1 MRKRT
6 RIFGTRVLRSGRRL
20 WSGPG
25 EGKHVRVSTG
35 VANGEE
41 WIELL
46 DNSGEGG
53 GSGDDIQ
60 YMENGWQNDPGLK
73 QVTVMDIDKKIAEP
87 KLVGNGPLDLSN
99 HNSSVDRMWGSA
111 YQRKRKR
118 IDLKSS
124 NFEGC
129 LEKKITLEDRRYGK
143 KYVRQ
148 QWRKKKIRE
157 SCPGPLGESCGSRGS
172 ARSRLLLAFVESSS
186 CSSIRWF
193 ACILGVVLRYMR
205 RTKLRLLQLSEFVLS
220 EPLAHVFSSHGL
232 HFLRDSPS
240 ISRSG
245 ICKFFGASCFIPSFS
260 VNFAAVPF
268 CFMTFHSSML
278 LRSACLRYVPVTYSN
293 EVDDRTAE
301 VVEQLP
307 CISFES
313 DSPVIGT
320 VTFENDN
327 SGKRNVLRSS
337 IGAPRLTGR
346 AGQLRSGVGSRGI
359 QKRSSLRS
367 RRKRTSVFRGR
378 KTNGALASNL
388 SNLFSSR
395 HDGIPLA
402 PITLDRELKSS
413 VRKRSTLNIKQL
425 KSSSG
430 GLKQDTVSTCCSVNI
445 LVIESYKC
453 YRIEGAIV
461 ELEKN
466 SGSKPW
472 SLAVRKDG
480 ITRYT
485 LSAQKVMRPY
495 STNRVTHDVIW
506 TEDINNWKLEF
517 PNRRDWLIFKELYKE
532 CSERN
537 VLAPSTNVIPVLGV
551 YEVPGYAD
559 SNSIFF
565 KRPSSYISVKNDE
578 LSRAFEKRTA
588 NYDMDSEDEEWLIKF
603 NNESSAGNE
612 HWDHVLEENFELII
626 DSFEKAVYGSPD
638 GNCDEKAAVN
648 LCMDLERKE
657 VVEAV
662 YGYWMRK
669 RKQKNL
675 PLIRVFQLYAPRRTQ
690 LLPNSIL
697 RKKRSLKRQ
706 SSQSVRVKPR
716 TFLQAVPGERDAV
729 EEQNAL
735 LRVQEA
741 KAAASRSE
749 GLAIARRQAAQL
761 LMEKADLVTYRAAK
775 ALRIA
780 EAARVTK
787 STDAAASFFL
797 E

>member
-1 MRKRT
+1 MPSVEMRKRT

-25 EGKHVRVSTG
+25 EGKHVIASAD

-46 DNSGEGG
+46 DNSGDGG
-53 GSGDDIQ
+53 GSGSGSGSGGGGGGGGDDDIQ
-60 YMENGWQNDPGLK
+60 YMENSWPNDAGLK
-73 QVTVMDIDKKIAEP
+73 QVIVMDIDKKIAEP
-87 KLVGNGPLDLSN
+87 KLIGNGRLDVAN
-99 HNSSVDRMWGSA
+99 HNSNVNRMWGSV
-111 YQRKRKR
+111 YQSKRKR
-118 IDLKSS
+118 IVSKSS
-124 NFEGC
+124 VFEGSF
-129 LEKKITLEDRRYGK
+129 EKITLEDWRYGK
-143 KYVRQ
+143 KYIRQ

-157 SCPGPLGESCGSRGS
+157 SCPGPLGISCGPQGS
-172 ARSRLLLAFVESSS
+172 ARSRVLLAFVKSSS

-193 ACILGVVLRYMR
+193 ACILGVV
-205 RTKLRLLQLSEFVLS
+205 
-220 EPLAHVFSSHGL
+220 
-232 HFLRDSPS
+232 
-240 ISRSG
+240 
-245 ICKFFGASCFIPSFS
+245 
-260 VNFAAVPF
+260 
-268 CFMTFHSSML
+268 

-293 EVDDRTAE
+293 EVDDRITE
-301 VVEQLP
+301 VVEHLP

-327 SGKRNVLRSS
+327 SGKRNVLYSAV
-337 IGAPRLTGR
+337 GAPRLTGR
-346 AGQLRSGVGSRGI
+346 AGQFRSGVGSRGI
-359 QKRSSLRS
+359 QKKRSSLRS
-367 RRKRTSVFRGR
+367 RRKRNPSVFRGR

-388 SNLFSSR
+388 FSYR
-395 HDGIPLA
+395 HDGIPLV
-402 PITLDRELKSS
+402 PITFDRERRSYVRKSS
-413 VRKRSTLNIKQL
+413 TPNIKQL
-425 KSSSG
+425 KTSSV
-430 GLKQDTVSTCCSVNI
+430 GLEQDTVSSCCSANI

-461 ELEKN
+461 ELEKI

-506 TEDINNWKLEF
+506 TQDINNWKLEF

-537 VLAPSTNVIPVLGV
+537 VLAPSANVIPVPGV

-559 SNSIFF
+559 SKAILFN
-565 KRPSSYISVKNDE
+565 RPNSYISVRNDE

-603 NNESSAGNE
+603 NN
-612 HWDHVLEENFELII
+612 D
-626 DSFEKAVYGSPD
+626 PD

-648 LCMDLERKE
+648 LYMHLERKE

-669 RKQKNL
+669 RKQKHSA
-675 PLIRVFQLYAPRRTQ
+675 LIRVFQMYAPRRTQ
-690 LLPNSIL
+690 LLPNCIL
-697 RKKRSLKRQ
+697 RKKRSFKRQ
-706 SSQSVRVKPR
+706 ASQSVRIKQR
-716 TFLQAVPGERDAV
+716 TFLQAVPEERDSV

-735 LRVQEA
+735 IRVQEA
-741 KAAASRSE
+741 KAAARRSE
-749 GLAIARRQAAQL
+749 GLAIAMRQAAQVL
-761 LMEKADLVTYRAAK
+761 IEKADLATYRATK

-780 EAARVTK
+780 EAARVR
-787 STDAAASFFL
+787 L
-797 E
+797 